1 MMSNTL
7 HSIKVKLK
15 SKPLIS
21 TKDREQLN
29 HAYTVV
35 VTGLETTLRIANQ
48 VAGNPGPPGLKAAG
62 ISSLLFALDA
72 VKVNA
77 LILSIAPTDSL
88 LRKWHRMCRMLS
100 NYVVMHIGGLIMTL
114 QSSKDAG
121 MLSKAIIDCLDGLL
135 IIT

>member
-77 LILSIAPTDSL
+77 LILSIAPTDSFTQKMAQNVQDAEQL
-88 LRKWHRMCRMLS
+88 CS
-100 NYVVMHIGGLIMTL
+100 NAHWRSDNDSPELKGCWNAF
-114 QSSKDAG
+114 QSNN
-121 MLSKAIIDCLDGLL
+121 
-135 IIT
+135 